1 MLHSADGRTSP
12 PSPSPPPLVANRT
25 GRAPSGFSL
34 VSDAL
39 ARLGLHEIRS
49 VFAVEASLGE
59 MLTVAQHR
67 ANLEV
72 ARELATRDLKC
83 LTPAT
88 AAVDGCLAAPD
99 APAGRFVA
107 AACGAL
113 TQRWQRD
120 GRPGAVLPQIR
131 VALNYSVCAHRGRRE
146 WVTLAV
152 AECGGNTS
160 RPRQKGDDLEDAAAA
175 QARG

>member
-1 MLHSADGRTSP
+1 
-12 PSPSPPPLVANRT
+12 
-25 GRAPSGFSL
+25 
-34 VSDAL
+34 
-39 ARLGLHEIRS
+39 
-49 VFAVEASLGE
+49 

-88 AAVDGCLAAPD
+88 AAVEGCLAAPD

-131 VALNYSVCAHRGRRE
+131 VALNYSVCAHYGRRE

-175 QARG
+175 QAGTAEA